1 MTCLVL
7 SSLSYSHPLPHPG
20 SIQPRSPSPA
30 NYPGSDDIVSDVLSS
45 LGFTHL
51 AKLNHWKSW
60 QDANVIDDSNSTT
73 PTSTEHGNQNTNTK
87 DVTKEEQSDIL
98 NPATDPF
105 GFVSGIFDFLSH
117 RFSEAKNSRDEH
129 TLN

>member
-1 MTCLVL
+1 M
-7 SSLSYSHPLPHPG
+7 
-20 SIQPRSPSPA
+20 
-30 NYPGSDDIVSDVLSS
+30 SDVLTS
-45 LGFTHL
+45 LGFTNL

-60 QDANVIDDSNSTT
+60 QDPDVIDDSNSTK

-87 DVTKEEQSDIL
+87 DVSKQTKTEMA

-105 GFVSGIFDFLSH
+105 GFMSSVFGLLSQ
-117 RFSEAKNSRDEH
+117 RISEATHSMDEH